1 MFSKRE
7 GTTMRLLNNWK
18 KDLVG
23 TRLWRDP
30 ARTPYKYM
38 ERYLGQKRVLV
49 PLFVGLV
56 VFLFFFSNYL
66 VSLPTI
72 LTEVFSNGL
81 FGECDWSRAFQ
92 WKFFFQLPTT
102 RTGWIYFF
110 LLFFFCTFLFGLKL
124 YRIRK
129 SFMPLEDVMTAA
141 TSRWA
146 DGKSELD
153 YQYPVMPTDDME
165 AYDGP
170 SGMVVGTSPRTNE
183 DRECHRVREYISS
196 EPTNVAIV
204 GETRVGKGVFGV
216 EKAIDGYSR
225 TTNMKEKRSMNIHD
239 PSGELYLK
247 WKKLLEK
254 RKYKV
259 KLLNLNDT
267 AVSDTT
273 NPLSLVVHYY
283 KQYLFGKTT
292 IERDRGLDQAQSEL
306 ATLCYTYFHDPHA
319 KEPFWQN
326 AATALFT
333 AGSLALIEESLLIQ
347 REELSNMY
355 TIVNMIAEM
364 NSDQITTESH
374 SVIQNYTDDSR
385 KRKQLF
391 SKYKGKSVL
400 DFYFQELPL
409 DHPAHLAYLDILA
422 SAPAK
427 STIGNVVTHM
437 LTNLKAFRRTGN
449 AKLMAQNSINYMDL
463 GFGEQ
468 PMAVFVVVSDQDKS
482 NHEIAAN
489 YFDQSFKELTKA
501 GLKQPNRKLPRQ
513 VVFLYEE
520 AGNMVKIP
528 ELATKMTDGLKVG
541 LSHVIVLQNYEQLDK
556 YGDDANTI
564 IANCGNTIVVK
575 TKSKKTRE
583 MIVEDLGNRAN
594 LSLSRQGKVA
604 DSEKTLTDSM
614 ERIPML
620 TKDELSRLP
629 FGQTVVIRSMKT
641 HDLKGN
647 VIENMYPIYNRGE
660 TKMLESWKYLPYE
673 ESTWEEIEEEYRHAP
688 HTQINLSHLLY
699 MVDPFMIEEKEER
712 RQAILEG
719 RDFEAEKASKNE
731 GGNQSEKEDSVR
743 VPQENH
749 VEPQVENL
757 RLKELDTIFDD
768 YFTEDVQQ
776 QRIQELDSASPLS
789 YFFKQKLKKD
799 VRIFCE
805 SQENPQRIEEEYEQ
819 LLQSG
824 TIKDI
829 KKWLAN
835 VGREPL
841 YERMIQSV
849 EKNGFTQIGGEE
861 K

>member
-1 MFSKRE
+1 MKHSKFWR
-7 GTTMRLLNNWK
+7 R
-18 KDLVG
+18 DLVG
-23 TRLWRDP
+23 TRFWRDP
-30 ARTPYKYM
+30 TRTPYKHI
-38 ERYLGQKRVLV
+38 ERYLGQKRVLY
-49 PLFVGLV
+49 PLFVSLFI
-56 VFLFFFSNYL
+56 FLFLFSNYI
-66 VSLPTI
+66 VSLPSI
-72 LTEVFSNGL
+72 LTEVFPNGL
-81 FGECDWSRAFQ
+81 FGECDWKNAFQ
-92 WKFFFQLPTT
+92 LKFFFQLPKTS
-102 RTGWIYFF
+102 TGWLFFF
-110 LLFFFCTFLFGLKL
+110 LISSFCTFLFGYKL
-124 YRIRK
+124 YRVRK

-153 YQYPVMPTDDME
+153 YQYPVMPTDDMD

-170 SGMVVGTSPRTNE
+170 SGMVVGTSPRTSE
-183 DRECHRVREYISS
+183 DQELNRVREYISS

-216 EKAIDGYSR
+216 EKAIDGFSR

-254 RKYKV
+254 RNYKV
-259 KLLNLNDT
+259 RLLNLNDT

-273 NPLSLVVHYY
+273 NPLALVVHYY
-283 KQYLFGKTT
+283 KQYLFGDTT
-292 IERDRGLDQAQSEL
+292 IARDRGLDQAQAEL
-306 ATLCYTYFHDPHA
+306 ATLCYTYFHDPNA

-374 SVIQNYTDDSR
+374 PMIQEHTDDLR

-594 LSLSRQGKVA
+594 LSLSRQGKIA

-641 HDLKGN
+641 HDLAGN

-660 TKMLESWKYLPYE
+660 TKMLEAWKYLPYE
-673 ESTWEEIEEEYRHAP
+673 ESTWDEIEEEYRNAP
-688 HTQINLSHLLY
+688 HTQIQLSSLLY
-699 MVDPFMIEEKEER
+699 LVDPLMIQEKEER
-712 RQAILEG
+712 RQAIIEG
-719 RDFEAEKASKNE
+719 RDFEAEKASAIE
-731 GGNQSEKEDSVR
+731 AENQSVEEGSVR
-743 VPQENH
+743 VSQGKH
-749 VEPQVENL
+749 VEPKVENS
-757 RLKELDTIFDD
+757 RLKELDTIFDV

-776 QRIQELDSASPLS
+776 QRIQELDLASPLS

-799 VRIFCE
+799 VRVFCE
-805 SQENPQRIEEEYEQ
+805 SQENPQRMEEEYEQ
-819 LLQSG
+819 MLQEG

-849 EKNGFTQIGGEE
+849 ENNGFTQIGGEE

>member
-1 MFSKRE
+1 MKHSKFWR
-7 GTTMRLLNNWK
+7 R
-18 KDLVG
+18 DLVG
-23 TRLWRDP
+23 TRFWRDP
-30 ARTPYKYM
+30 TRTPYKHI
-38 ERYLGQKRVLV
+38 ERYLGQKRVLY
-49 PLFVGLV
+49 PLFVSLFI
-56 VFLFFFSNYL
+56 FLFLFSNYI
-66 VSLPTI
+66 VSLPSI
-72 LTEVFSNGL
+72 LTEVFPNGL
-81 FGECDWSRAFQ
+81 FGECDWKNAFQ
-92 WKFFFQLPTT
+92 LKFFFQLPKTS
-102 RTGWIYFF
+102 TGWLFFF
-110 LLFFFCTFLFGLKL
+110 LISSFCTFLFGYKL
-124 YRIRK
+124 YRVRK

-153 YQYPVMPTDDME
+153 YQYPVMPTDDMD

-170 SGMVVGTSPRTNE
+170 SGMVVGTSPRTSE
-183 DRECHRVREYISS
+183 DQELNRVREYISS

-216 EKAIDGYSR
+216 EKAIDGFSR

-254 RKYKV
+254 RNYKV
-259 KLLNLNDT
+259 RLLNLNDT

-273 NPLSLVVHYY
+273 NPLALVVHYY
-283 KQYLFGKTT
+283 KQYLFGNTT
-292 IERDRGLDQAQSEL
+292 IARDRGLDQAQAEL
-306 ATLCYTYFHDPHA
+306 ATLCYTYFHDPNA

-374 SVIQNYTDDSR
+374 PMIQKHTDDLR

-594 LSLSRQGKVA
+594 LSLSRQGKIA

-641 HDLKGN
+641 HDLAGN

-660 TKMLESWKYLPYE
+660 TKMLEAWKYLPYE
-673 ESTWEEIEEEYRHAP
+673 ESTWDEIEEEYRNAP
-688 HTQINLSHLLY
+688 HTQIQLSSLLY
-699 MVDPFMIEEKEER
+699 LVDPLMIQEKEER
-712 RQAILEG
+712 RQAIIEG
-719 RDFEAEKASKNE
+719 RDFEAEKASVIE
-731 GGNQSEKEDSVR
+731 AENQSVEEGSVR
-743 VPQENH
+743 VSQGKH
-749 VEPQVENL
+749 VEPKVENS
-757 RLKELDTIFDD
+757 RLKELDTIFDV

-776 QRIQELDSASPLS
+776 QRIKELDLASPLS

-799 VRIFCE
+799 VRVFCE
-805 SQENPQRIEEEYEQ
+805 SQENLQRVKEEYEQ
-819 LLQSG
+819 LLQEG

-849 EKNGFTQIGGEE
+849 ENNGFTQLGGEE

>member
-1 MFSKRE
+1 
-7 GTTMRLLNNWK
+7 MRVINHWK

-30 ARTPYKYM
+30 TRTPYKYL
-38 ERYLGQKRVLV
+38 ERYLGQKRVLM

-56 VFLFFFSNYL
+56 VLFFFFSNYL
-66 VSLPTI
+66 VSLPMI
-72 LTEVFSNGL
+72 LLDVFPEGL
-81 FGECDWSRAFQ
+81 FGECDWYKAFQ
-92 WKFFFQLPTT
+92 WRFFFHLPQTS
-102 RTGWIYFF
+102 TGWCCFCI
-110 LLFFFCTFLFGLKL
+110 LFFFCTCLFGLKL
-124 YRIRK
+124 YRIQK

-153 YQYPVMPTDDME
+153 HQYPVMPTDDME
-165 AYDGP
+165 AYNGP
-170 SGMVVGTSPRTNE
+170 SGMVIGTSPRTSDDKELN
-183 DRECHRVREYISS
+183 RVREYVSS
-196 EPTNVAIV
+196 EPANVAIV

-259 KLLNLNDT
+259 KLLNLNEP
-267 AVSDTT
+267 AISDTV
-273 NPLSLVVHYY
+273 NPLALVVHYY
-283 KQYLFGKTT
+283 KQYLFGETT
-292 IERDRGLDQAQSEL
+292 IKRDRGLDQAQAEL
-306 ATLCYTYFHDPHA
+306 ATLCYTYFHDPNA

-347 REELSNMY
+347 REDLSNMY

-374 SVIQNYTDDSR
+374 PIIKNYTDDLR

-400 DFYFQELPL
+400 DFYFQELPF

-541 LSHVIVLQNYEQLDK
+541 LSHVIVVQNYEQLDK
-556 YGDDANTI
+556 YGDDADTI
-564 IANCGNTIVVK
+564 IANCGNTIVGK

-583 MIVEDLGNRAN
+583 MIVEDLGNRSN

-647 VIENMYPIYNRGE
+647 VIENLYPIYNRGK

-673 ESTWEEIEEEYRHAP
+673 ESTWDEIEKEYQDAP
-688 HTQINLSHLLY
+688 HTKINLSDLLY
-699 MVDPFMIEEKEER
+699 LVDPFMIEEKEKR

-719 RDFEAEKASKNE
+719 RVFEVEKTSEKKEESQPTEKAS
-731 GGNQSEKEDSVR
+731 VR
-743 VPQENH
+743 VSKEKH
-749 VEPQVENL
+749 VEPQVENP
-757 RLKELDTIFDD
+757 RLKELDTIFDA
-768 YFTEDVQQ
+768 YFTENVQQ
-776 QRIQELDSASPLS
+776 QRIQELDLASPLS

-799 VRIFCE
+799 IQVFCQ
-805 SQENPQRIEEEYEQ
+805 SQENPQRIKEEFEQ
-819 LLQSG
+819 LLQGG

-841 YERMIQSV
+841 YERMIQSI
-849 EKNGFTQIGGEE
+849 EKNGFISSGEE
-861 K
+861 EN

>member
-1 MFSKRE
+1 MKHSKFWR
-7 GTTMRLLNNWK
+7 R
-18 KDLVG
+18 DLVG
-23 TRLWRDP
+23 TRFWRDP
-30 ARTPYKYM
+30 TRTPYKHI
-38 ERYLGQKRVLV
+38 ERYLGQKRVLY
-49 PLFVGLV
+49 PLFVSLFI
-56 VFLFFFSNYL
+56 FLFLFSNYI
-66 VSLPTI
+66 VSLPSI
-72 LTEVFSNGL
+72 LTEVFPNGL
-81 FGECDWSRAFQ
+81 FGECDWKNAFQ
-92 WKFFFQLPTT
+92 LKFFFQLPKTS
-102 RTGWIYFF
+102 TGWLFFF
-110 LLFFFCTFLFGLKL
+110 LISSFCTFLFGYKL
-124 YRIRK
+124 YRVRK

-153 YQYPVMPTDDME
+153 YQYPVMPTDDMD

-183 DRECHRVREYISS
+183 DQELNRVREYISS

-216 EKAIDGYSR
+216 EKAIDGFSR

-247 WKKLLEK
+247 WKKTLEK

-259 KLLNLNDT
+259 LLLNLNDT

-273 NPLSLVVHYY
+273 NPLALVVHYY
-283 KQYLFGKTT
+283 KQYLFGETT
-292 IERDRGLDQAQSEL
+292 VARDRGLDQAQAEL
-306 ATLCYTYFHDPHA
+306 ATLCYTYFHDPNA
-319 KEPFWQN
+319 KEPIWQN

-364 NSDQITTESH
+364 NNDQITTESH
-374 SVIQNYTDDSR
+374 PMIQKHTDDLR

-422 SAPAK
+422 SSPAK
-427 STIGNVVTHM
+427 ATIGNVVTHM
-437 LTNLKAFRRTGN
+437 LTNLKAFRRPGN

-468 PMAVFVVVSDQDKS
+468 PVAVFVVVSDQDKS

-594 LSLSRQGKVA
+594 LSLSRQGKIA

-757 RLKELDTIFDD
+757 RLKELDTIFDV

-776 QRIQELDSASPLS
+776 QHIQELDSASSLS

-841 YERMIQSV
+841 YERVIQSV

>member
-1 MFSKRE
+1 MKHSKFWR
-7 GTTMRLLNNWK
+7 R
-18 KDLVG
+18 DLVG
-23 TRLWRDP
+23 TRFWRDP
-30 ARTPYKYM
+30 TRTPYKHI
-38 ERYLGQKRVLV
+38 ERYLGQKRVLY
-49 PLFVGLV
+49 PLFVSLFI
-56 VFLFFFSNYL
+56 FLFLFSNYI
-66 VSLPTI
+66 VSLPSI
-72 LTEVFSNGL
+72 LTEVFPNGL
-81 FGECDWSRAFQ
+81 FGECDWKNAFQ
-92 WKFFFQLPTT
+92 LKFFFQLPKTS
-102 RTGWIYFF
+102 TGWLFFF
-110 LLFFFCTFLFGLKL
+110 LISSFCTFLFGYKL
-124 YRIRK
+124 YRVRK

-153 YQYPVMPTDDME
+153 YQYPVMPTDDMD

-170 SGMVVGTSPRTNE
+170 SGMVVGTSPRTSE
-183 DRECHRVREYISS
+183 DQELNRVREYISS

-216 EKAIDGYSR
+216 EKAIDGFSR
-225 TTNMKEKRSMNIHD
+225 TKNMKEKRSMNIHD

-247 WKKLLEK
+247 WKKTLEK

-259 KLLNLNDT
+259 LLLNLNDT

-273 NPLSLVVHYY
+273 NPLALVVHYY
-283 KQYLFGKTT
+283 KQYLFGETT
-292 IERDRGLDQAQSEL
+292 VARDRGLDQAQAEL
-306 ATLCYTYFHDPHA
+306 ATLCYTYFHDPNA
-319 KEPFWQN
+319 KEPIWQN

-364 NSDQITTESH
+364 NNDQITTESH
-374 SVIQNYTDDSR
+374 PMIQKHTDDLR

-422 SAPAK
+422 SSPAK
-427 STIGNVVTHM
+427 ATIGNVVTHM
-437 LTNLKAFRRTGN
+437 LTNLKAFRRPGN

-468 PMAVFVVVSDQDKS
+468 PVAVFVVVSDQDKS

-594 LSLSRQGKVA
+594 LSLSRQGKIA

-757 RLKELDTIFDD
+757 RLKELDTIFDV

-776 QRIQELDSASPLS
+776 QHIQELDSASSLS

-841 YERMIQSV
+841 YERVIQSV

>member
-1 MFSKRE
+1 MKHSKFWR
-7 GTTMRLLNNWK
+7 R
-18 KDLVG
+18 DLVG
-23 TRLWRDP
+23 TRFWRDP
-30 ARTPYKYM
+30 TRTPYKHI
-38 ERYLGQKRVLV
+38 ERYLGQKRVLY
-49 PLFVGLV
+49 PLFVSLFI
-56 VFLFFFSNYL
+56 FLFLFSNYI
-66 VSLPTI
+66 VSLPSI
-72 LTEVFSNGL
+72 LTEVFPNGL
-81 FGECDWSRAFQ
+81 FGECDWKNAFQ
-92 WKFFFQLPTT
+92 LKFFFQLPKTS
-102 RTGWIYFF
+102 TGWLFFF
-110 LLFFFCTFLFGLKL
+110 LISSFCTFLFGYKL
-124 YRIRK
+124 YRVRK

-153 YQYPVMPTDDME
+153 YQYPVMPTDDMD

-170 SGMVVGTSPRTNE
+170 SGMVVGTSPRTSE
-183 DRECHRVREYISS
+183 DQELNRVREYISS

-216 EKAIDGYSR
+216 EKAIDGFSR

-247 WKKLLEK
+247 WKKTLEK

-259 KLLNLNDT
+259 LLLNLNDT

-273 NPLSLVVHYY
+273 NPLALVVHYY
-283 KQYLFGKTT
+283 KQYLFGETT
-292 IERDRGLDQAQSEL
+292 VARDRGLDQAQAEL
-306 ATLCYTYFHDPHA
+306 ATLCYTYFHDPNA
-319 KEPFWQN
+319 KEPIWQN

-364 NSDQITTESH
+364 NNDQITTESH
-374 SVIQNYTDDSR
+374 PMIQKHTDDLR

-422 SAPAK
+422 SSPAK
-427 STIGNVVTHM
+427 ATIGNVVTHM
-437 LTNLKAFRRTGN
+437 LTNLKAFRRPGN

-468 PMAVFVVVSDQDKS
+468 PVAVFVVVSDQDKS

-594 LSLSRQGKVA
+594 LSLSRQGKIA

-731 GGNQSEKEDSVR
+731 GGNQLEKEDSVR

-757 RLKELDTIFDD
+757 RLKELDTIFDV

-776 QRIQELDSASPLS
+776 QHIQELDSASSLS

-841 YERMIQSV
+841 YERVIQSV

>member
-1 MFSKRE
+1 MKHSKFWR
-7 GTTMRLLNNWK
+7 R
-18 KDLVG
+18 DLVG
-23 TRLWRDP
+23 TRFWRDP
-30 ARTPYKYM
+30 TRTPYKHI
-38 ERYLGQKRVLV
+38 ERYLGQKRVLY
-49 PLFVGLV
+49 PLFVSLFI
-56 VFLFFFSNYL
+56 FLFLFSNYI
-66 VSLPTI
+66 VSLPSI
-72 LTEVFSNGL
+72 LTEVFPNGL
-81 FGECDWSRAFQ
+81 FGECDWKNAFQ
-92 WKFFFQLPTT
+92 LKFFFQLPKTS
-102 RTGWIYFF
+102 TGWLFFF
-110 LLFFFCTFLFGLKL
+110 LISSFCTFLFGYKL
-124 YRIRK
+124 YRVRK

-153 YQYPVMPTDDME
+153 YQYPVMPTDDMD

-170 SGMVVGTSPRTNE
+170 SGMVVGTSPRTSE
-183 DRECHRVREYISS
+183 DQELNRVREYISS

-216 EKAIDGYSR
+216 EKAIDGFSR

-254 RKYKV
+254 RNYKV
-259 KLLNLNDT
+259 RLLNLNDT

-273 NPLSLVVHYY
+273 NPLALVVHYY
-283 KQYLFGKTT
+283 KQYLFGDTT
-292 IERDRGLDQAQSEL
+292 IARDRGLDQAQAEL
-306 ATLCYTYFHDPHA
+306 ATLCYTYFHDPNA

-374 SVIQNYTDDSR
+374 PMIQKHTDDLR

-501 GLKQPNRKLPRQ
+501 GLKQPSRKLPRQ

-660 TKMLESWKYLPYE
+660 TKMLEAWKYLPYE
-673 ESTWEEIEEEYRHAP
+673 ESTWDEIEEEYRNAP
-688 HTQINLSHLLY
+688 HTQIQLSNLLY
-699 MVDPFMIEEKEER
+699 LVDPLMIQEKEER
-712 RQAILEG
+712 RQAIIEG
-719 RDFEAEKASKNE
+719 RDFEAEKASAIE
-731 GGNQSEKEDSVR
+731 AENQSIEEVSVR
-743 VPQENH
+743 VSQGKH
-749 VEPQVENL
+749 VEPKVENS
-757 RLKELDTIFDD
+757 RLKELDTIFDV

-776 QRIQELDSASPLS
+776 QRIQELDLASPLR

-799 VRIFCE
+799 VRVFCE
-805 SQENPQRIEEEYEQ
+805 SQENPQRMEEEYEQ
-819 LLQSG
+819 LLQEG

-849 EKNGFTQIGGEE
+849 ENNGFTQIGGEE

>member
-1 MFSKRE
+1 MKHSKFWR
-7 GTTMRLLNNWK
+7 R
-18 KDLVG
+18 DLVG
-23 TRLWRDP
+23 TRFWRDP
-30 ARTPYKYM
+30 TRTPYKHI
-38 ERYLGQKRVLV
+38 ERYLGQKRVLY
-49 PLFVGLV
+49 PLFVSLFI
-56 VFLFFFSNYL
+56 FLFLFSNYI
-66 VSLPTI
+66 VSLPSI
-72 LTEVFSNGL
+72 LTEVFPNGL
-81 FGECDWSRAFQ
+81 FGRCDWKNAFQ
-92 WKFFFQLPTT
+92 LKFFFQLPKTS
-102 RTGWIYFF
+102 TGWLFFF
-110 LLFFFCTFLFGLKL
+110 LISSFCTFLFGYKL
-124 YRIRK
+124 YRVRK

-153 YQYPVMPTDDME
+153 YQYPVMPTDDMD

-170 SGMVVGTSPRTNE
+170 SGMVVGTSPRTSE
-183 DRECHRVREYISS
+183 DQELNRVREYISS

-216 EKAIDGYSR
+216 EKAIDGFSR

-254 RKYKV
+254 RNYKV
-259 KLLNLNDT
+259 RLLNLNDT

-273 NPLSLVVHYY
+273 NPLALVVHYY
-283 KQYLFGKTT
+283 KQYLFGNTT
-292 IERDRGLDQAQSEL
+292 IARDRGLDQAQAEL
-306 ATLCYTYFHDPHA
+306 ATLCYTYFHDPNA

-374 SVIQNYTDDSR
+374 PMIQKHTDDLR

-594 LSLSRQGKVA
+594 LSLSRQGKIA

-641 HDLKGN
+641 HDLAGN

-660 TKMLESWKYLPYE
+660 TKMLEAWKYLPYE
-673 ESTWEEIEEEYRHAP
+673 ESTWDEIEEEYRNAP
-688 HTQINLSHLLY
+688 HTQIQLSSLLY
-699 MVDPFMIEEKEER
+699 LVDPLMIQEKEER
-712 RQAILEG
+712 RQAIIEG
-719 RDFEAEKASKNE
+719 RDFEAEKASVIE
-731 GGNQSEKEDSVR
+731 AENQSVDEGSVR
-743 VPQENH
+743 VSQGKH
-749 VEPQVENL
+749 VEPKVENS
-757 RLKELDTIFDD
+757 RLKELDTIFDV

-776 QRIQELDSASPLS
+776 QRIKELDLASPLS

-799 VRIFCE
+799 VRVFCE
-805 SQENPQRIEEEYEQ
+805 SQENLQRVKEEYEQ
-819 LLQSG
+819 LLQEG

-849 EKNGFTQIGGEE
+849 ENNGFTQLGGEE

>member
-1 MFSKRE
+1 MKHSKFWR
-7 GTTMRLLNNWK
+7 R
-18 KDLVG
+18 DLVG
-23 TRLWRDP
+23 TRFWRDP
-30 ARTPYKYM
+30 TRTPYKHI
-38 ERYLGQKRVLV
+38 ERYLGQKRVLY
-49 PLFVGLV
+49 PLFVSLFI
-56 VFLFFFSNYL
+56 FLFLFSNYI
-66 VSLPTI
+66 VSLPSI
-72 LTEVFSNGL
+72 LTEVFPNGL
-81 FGECDWSRAFQ
+81 FGECDWKNAFQ
-92 WKFFFQLPTT
+92 LKFFFQLPKTS
-102 RTGWIYFF
+102 TGWLFFF
-110 LLFFFCTFLFGLKL
+110 LISSFCTFLFGYKL
-124 YRIRK
+124 YRVRK

-153 YQYPVMPTDDME
+153 YQYPVMPTDDMD

-170 SGMVVGTSPRTNE
+170 SGMVVGTSPRTSE
-183 DRECHRVREYISS
+183 DQELNRVREYISS

-216 EKAIDGYSR
+216 EKAIDGFSR

-247 WKKLLEK
+247 WKKTLEK

-259 KLLNLNDT
+259 LLLNLNDT

-273 NPLSLVVHYY
+273 NPLALVVHYY
-283 KQYLFGKTT
+283 KQYLFGETT
-292 IERDRGLDQAQSEL
+292 VARDRGLDQAQAEL
-306 ATLCYTYFHDPHA
+306 ATLCYTYFHDPNA
-319 KEPFWQN
+319 KEPIWQN

-364 NSDQITTESH
+364 NNDQITTESH
-374 SVIQNYTDDSR
+374 PMIQKHTDDLR

-422 SAPAK
+422 SSPAK
-427 STIGNVVTHM
+427 ATIGNVVTHM
-437 LTNLKAFRRTGN
+437 LTNLKAFRRPGN

-468 PMAVFVVVSDQDKS
+468 PVAVFVVVSDQDKS

-594 LSLSRQGKVA
+594 LSLSRQGKIA

-757 RLKELDTIFDD
+757 RLKELDTIFDV

-776 QRIQELDSASPLS
+776 QHIQELDSASSLS

-841 YERMIQSV
+841 YERVIQSV

>member
-1 MFSKRE
+1 MKHSKFWR
-7 GTTMRLLNNWK
+7 R
-18 KDLVG
+18 DLVG
-23 TRLWRDP
+23 TRFWRDP
-30 ARTPYKYM
+30 TRTPYKHI
-38 ERYLGQKRVLV
+38 ERYLGQKRVLY
-49 PLFVGLV
+49 PLFFSLFI
-56 VFLFFFSNYL
+56 FLFLFSNYI
-66 VSLPTI
+66 VSLPSI
-72 LTEVFSNGL
+72 LTEVFPNGL
-81 FGECDWSRAFQ
+81 FGECDWKNAFQ
-92 WKFFFQLPTT
+92 LKFFFQLPKTS
-102 RTGWIYFF
+102 TGWLFFF
-110 LLFFFCTFLFGLKL
+110 LISSFCTFLFGYKL
-124 YRIRK
+124 YRVRK

-153 YQYPVMPTDDME
+153 YQYPVMPTDDMD

-170 SGMVVGTSPRTNE
+170 SGMVVGTSPRTSE
-183 DRECHRVREYISS
+183 DQELNRVREYISS

-216 EKAIDGYSR
+216 EKAIDGFSR

-247 WKKLLEK
+247 WKKTLEK

-259 KLLNLNDT
+259 LLLNLNDT

-273 NPLSLVVHYY
+273 NPLALVVHYY
-283 KQYLFGKTT
+283 KQYLFGETT
-292 IERDRGLDQAQSEL
+292 VARDRGLDQAQAEL
-306 ATLCYTYFHDPHA
+306 ATLCYTYFHDPNA
-319 KEPFWQN
+319 KEPIWQN

-374 SVIQNYTDDSR
+374 PMIQKHTDDLR

-422 SAPAK
+422 SSPAK
-427 STIGNVVTHM
+427 ATIGNVVTHM
-437 LTNLKAFRRTGN
+437 LTNLKAFRRPGN

-468 PMAVFVVVSDQDKS
+468 PVAVFVVVSDQDKS

-564 IANCGNTIVVK
+564 IANCGNTIVIK

-594 LSLSRQGKVA
+594 LSLSRQGKIA

-641 HDLKGN
+641 HDLAGN

-660 TKMLESWKYLPYE
+660 TKMLEAWKYIPYE
-673 ESTWEEIEEEYRHAP
+673 ESTWDEIEEEYRNAT
-688 HTQINLSHLLY
+688 HTQIQLSSLLY
-699 MVDPFMIEEKEER
+699 LVDPLMIQEKEER
-712 RQAILEG
+712 RQAIIEG
-719 RDFEAEKASKNE
+719 RDFEAEKASTIE
-731 GGNQSEKEDSVR
+731 AENQSIEEGSVR
-743 VPQENH
+743 VSQGKH
-749 VEPQVENL
+749 VEPKVENS
-757 RLKELDTIFDD
+757 RLKELDTIFDV

-776 QRIQELDSASPLS
+776 QRIQELDLASPLS

-799 VRIFCE
+799 VRVFCE
-805 SQENPQRIEEEYEQ
+805 SQENPQRMEEEYEQ
-819 LLQSG
+819 LLQEG

-849 EKNGFTQIGGEE
+849 ENNGFTQIGGEE

>member
-1 MFSKRE
+1 
-7 GTTMRLLNNWK
+7 
-18 KDLVG
+18 
-23 TRLWRDP
+23 
-30 ARTPYKYM
+30 
-38 ERYLGQKRVLV
+38 
-49 PLFVGLV
+49 
-56 VFLFFFSNYL
+56 
-66 VSLPTI
+66 
-72 LTEVFSNGL
+72 
-81 FGECDWSRAFQ
+81 
-92 WKFFFQLPTT
+92 
-102 RTGWIYFF
+102 
-110 LLFFFCTFLFGLKL
+110 
-124 YRIRK
+124 RI
-129 SFMPLEDVMTAA
+129 
-141 TSRWA
+141 TSITHSA
-146 DGKSELD
+146 
-153 YQYPVMPTDDME
+153 
-165 AYDGP
+165 
-170 SGMVVGTSPRTNE
+170 
-183 DRECHRVREYISS
+183 
-196 EPTNVAIV
+196 
-204 GETRVGKGVFGV
+204 
-216 EKAIDGYSR
+216 
-225 TTNMKEKRSMNIHD
+225 
-239 PSGELYLK
+239 
-247 WKKLLEK
+247 LEK
-254 RKYKV
+254 
-259 KLLNLNDT
+259 
-267 AVSDTT
+267 
-273 NPLSLVVHYY
+273 
-283 KQYLFGKTT
+283 
-292 IERDRGLDQAQSEL
+292 
-306 ATLCYTYFHDPHA
+306 
-319 KEPFWQN
+319 
-326 AATALFT
+326 
-333 AGSLALIEESLLIQ
+333 
-347 REELSNMY
+347 
-355 TIVNMIAEM
+355 
-364 NSDQITTESH
+364 
-374 SVIQNYTDDSR
+374 YTDDLSTR
-385 KRKQLF
+385 KKF
-391 SKYKGKSVL
+391 FAKYKDKTVL
-400 DFYFQELPL
+400 DFYFQELPY
-409 DHPAHLAYLDILA
+409 DHPAHIAYLDILA
-422 SAPAK
+422 SSPAK

-437 LTNLKAFRRTGN
+437 LTNMKSFRRTGN

-463 GFGEQ
+463 GFGEK

-556 YGDDANTI
+556 YGDEADTI
-564 IANCGNTIVVK
+564 ISNCGNTIVVK

-673 ESTWEEIEEEYRHAP
+673 ESTWEEIEEEYRNAP
-688 HTQINLSHLLY
+688 HTKINLSDLLY
-699 MVDPFMIEEKEER
+699 LVDPFMIEEKEER

-719 RDFEAEKASKNE
+719 RDFEAASKNE

-743 VPQENH
+743 VPQEKH

-776 QRIQELDSASPLS
+776 QRIKELDLASPLS

-799 VRIFCE
+799 VRVFCE
-805 SQENPQRIEEEYEQ
+805 SQENSQRVKEEYEQ
-819 LLQSG
+819 LLQEG

-849 EKNGFTQIGGEE
+849 ENNGFTQSGGEE

>member
-1 MFSKRE
+1 
-7 GTTMRLLNNWK
+7 MRVINHWK

-30 ARTPYKYM
+30 TRTPYKYL
-38 ERYLGQKRVLV
+38 ERYLGQKRVLM

-56 VFLFFFSNYL
+56 VLFFFFSNYL
-66 VSLPTI
+66 VSLPMI
-72 LTEVFSNGL
+72 LSDVFPEGL
-81 FGECDWSRAFQ
+81 FGECDWYKAFQ
-92 WKFFFQLPTT
+92 WRFFFHLPQTS
-102 RTGWIYFF
+102 TGWCCFCI
-110 LLFFFCTFLFGLKL
+110 LFFFCTCLFGLKL
-124 YRIRK
+124 YRIQK

-153 YQYPVMPTDDME
+153 HQYPVMPTDDME
-165 AYDGP
+165 AYNGP
-170 SGMVVGTSPRTNE
+170 SGMVIGTSPRTSDDKELN
-183 DRECHRVREYISS
+183 RVREYVSS
-196 EPTNVAIV
+196 EPANVAIV

-225 TTNMKEKRSMNIHD
+225 TTNMQEKRSMNIHD

-267 AVSDTT
+267 SVSDTT

-347 REELSNMY
+347 REDLSNMY

-374 SVIQNYTDDSR
+374 PIIKKYTDDLR

-400 DFYFQELPL
+400 DFYFQELPF

-541 LSHVIVLQNYEQLDK
+541 LSHVIVVQNYEQLDK
-556 YGDDANTI
+556 YGDDADTI

-583 MIVEDLGNRAN
+583 MIVEDLGNRSN

-647 VIENMYPIYNRGE
+647 VIENLYPIYNRGE
-660 TKMLESWKYLPYE
+660 TKMLEAWKYLPYE
-673 ESTWEEIEEEYRHAP
+673 ESTWDEIEKEYHDAP
-688 HTQINLSHLLY
+688 HTKINLSDLLY
-699 MVDPFMIEEKEER
+699 LVDPFMIEEKEKR

-719 RDFEAEKASKNE
+719 RVFEVEKTSEKKEESQPTEKASIRVAK
-731 GGNQSEKEDSVR
+731 EK
-743 VPQENH
+743 H
-749 VEPQVENL
+749 VEPQVENP
-757 RLKELDTIFDD
+757 RLKELDTIFDA
-768 YFTEDVQQ
+768 YFTENVQQ
-776 QRIQELDSASPLS
+776 QRIQELDLASPLS
-789 YFFKQKLKKD
+789 YFFKQKMKKD
-799 VRIFCE
+799 IQVFCQ
-805 SQENPQRIEEEYEQ
+805 SQENPQRIKEEFEQ
-819 LLQSG
+819 LLQGG

-841 YERMIQSV
+841 YERMIQSI
-849 EKNGFTQIGGEE
+849 EKNGFISSGEE
-861 K
+861 EN

>member
-1 MFSKRE
+1 
-7 GTTMRLLNNWK
+7 
-18 KDLVG
+18 
-23 TRLWRDP
+23 
-30 ARTPYKYM
+30 
-38 ERYLGQKRVLV
+38 
-49 PLFVGLV
+49 
-56 VFLFFFSNYL
+56 
-66 VSLPTI
+66 
-72 LTEVFSNGL
+72 
-81 FGECDWSRAFQ
+81 
-92 WKFFFQLPTT
+92 
-102 RTGWIYFF
+102 
-110 LLFFFCTFLFGLKL
+110 
-124 YRIRK
+124 
-129 SFMPLEDVMTAA
+129 
-141 TSRWA
+141 
-146 DGKSELD
+146 
-153 YQYPVMPTDDME
+153 
-165 AYDGP
+165 
-170 SGMVVGTSPRTNE
+170 
-183 DRECHRVREYISS
+183 
-196 EPTNVAIV
+196 
-204 GETRVGKGVFGV
+204 
-216 EKAIDGYSR
+216 
-225 TTNMKEKRSMNIHD
+225 
-239 PSGELYLK
+239 
-247 WKKLLEK
+247 
-254 RKYKV
+254 
-259 KLLNLNDT
+259 
-267 AVSDTT
+267 
-273 NPLSLVVHYY
+273 
-283 KQYLFGKTT
+283 
-292 IERDRGLDQAQSEL
+292 
-306 ATLCYTYFHDPHA
+306 
-319 KEPFWQN
+319 
-326 AATALFT
+326 
-333 AGSLALIEESLLIQ
+333 
-347 REELSNMY
+347 
-355 TIVNMIAEM
+355 
-364 NSDQITTESH
+364 
-374 SVIQNYTDDSR
+374 
-385 KRKQLF
+385 
-391 SKYKGKSVL
+391 
-400 DFYFQELPL
+400 
-409 DHPAHLAYLDILA
+409 
-422 SAPAK
+422 
-427 STIGNVVTHM
+427 
-437 LTNLKAFRRTGN
+437 
-449 AKLMAQNSINYMDL
+449 
-463 GFGEQ
+463 
-468 PMAVFVVVSDQDKS
+468 
-482 NHEIAAN
+482 
-489 YFDQSFKELTKA
+489 
-501 GLKQPNRKLPRQ
+501 
-513 VVFLYEE
+513 
-520 AGNMVKIP
+520 
-528 ELATKMTDGLKVG
+528 MTDGLKVG

-660 TKMLESWKYLPYE
+660 TKMLEAWKYLPYE

-688 HTQINLSHLLY
+688 HTQINLSDLLY
-699 MVDPFMIEEKEER
+699 LVDPFMIEEKEER

>member
-1 MFSKRE
+1 MKHSKFWR
-7 GTTMRLLNNWK
+7 R
-18 KDLVG
+18 DLVG
-23 TRLWRDP
+23 TRFWRDP
-30 ARTPYKYM
+30 TRTPYKHI
-38 ERYLGQKRVLV
+38 ERYLGQKRVLY
-49 PLFVGLV
+49 PLFVSLFI
-56 VFLFFFSNYL
+56 FLFLFSNYI
-66 VSLPTI
+66 VSLPSI
-72 LTEVFSNGL
+72 LTEVFPNGL
-81 FGECDWSRAFQ
+81 FGECDWKNAFQ
-92 WKFFFQLPTT
+92 LKFFFQLPKTS
-102 RTGWIYFF
+102 TGWLFFF
-110 LLFFFCTFLFGLKL
+110 LISSFCTFLFGYKL
-124 YRIRK
+124 YRVRK

-153 YQYPVMPTDDME
+153 YQYPVMPTDDMD

-170 SGMVVGTSPRTNE
+170 SGMVVGTSPRTSE
-183 DRECHRVREYISS
+183 DQELNRVREYISS

-216 EKAIDGYSR
+216 EKAIDGFSR

-254 RKYKV
+254 RNYKV
-259 KLLNLNDT
+259 RLLNLNDT

-273 NPLSLVVHYY
+273 NPLALVVHYY
-283 KQYLFGKTT
+283 KQYLFGDTT
-292 IERDRGLDQAQSEL
+292 IARDRGLDQAQAEL
-306 ATLCYTYFHDPHA
+306 ATLCYTYFHDPNA

-374 SVIQNYTDDSR
+374 PMIQKHTDDLR

-513 VVFLYEE
+513 VVFLYKE

-594 LSLSRQGKVA
+594 LSLSRQGKIA

-641 HDLKGN
+641 HDLAGN

-660 TKMLESWKYLPYE
+660 TKMLEAWKYLPYE
-673 ESTWEEIEEEYRHAP
+673 ESTWDEIEEEYRNAP
-688 HTQINLSHLLY
+688 HTQIQLSSLLY
-699 MVDPFMIEEKEER
+699 LVDPLMIQEKEER
-712 RQAILEG
+712 RQAIIEG
-719 RDFEAEKASKNE
+719 RDFEAEKASAIE
-731 GGNQSEKEDSVR
+731 AENQSIEEGSVR
-743 VPQENH
+743 VSQGKH
-749 VEPQVENL
+749 VEPKVENS
-757 RLKELDTIFDD
+757 RLKELDTIFDV

-776 QRIQELDSASPLS
+776 QRIQELDLASPLS

-799 VRIFCE
+799 VRVFCE
-805 SQENPQRIEEEYEQ
+805 SQENPQRMEEEYEQ
-819 LLQSG
+819 LLQEG

-849 EKNGFTQIGGEE
+849 ENNGFTQIGGEE

>member
-1 MFSKRE
+1 MKHSKFWR
-7 GTTMRLLNNWK
+7 R
-18 KDLVG
+18 DLVG
-23 TRLWRDP
+23 TRFWRDP
-30 ARTPYKYM
+30 TRTPYKHI
-38 ERYLGQKRVLV
+38 ERYLGQKRVLY
-49 PLFVGLV
+49 PLFVSLFI
-56 VFLFFFSNYL
+56 FLFLFSNYI
-66 VSLPTI
+66 VSLPSI
-72 LTEVFSNGL
+72 LTEVFPNGL
-81 FGECDWSRAFQ
+81 FGECDWKNAFQ
-92 WKFFFQLPTT
+92 LKFFFQLPKNS
-102 RTGWIYFF
+102 TGWLFFF
-110 LLFFFCTFLFGLKL
+110 LISSFCTFLFGYKL
-124 YRIRK
+124 YRVRK

-254 RKYKV
+254 RNYKV
-259 KLLNLNDT
+259 RLLNLNDT

-273 NPLSLVVHYY
+273 NPLALVVHYY
-283 KQYLFGKTT
+283 KQYLFGDTT

-374 SVIQNYTDDSR
+374 SVIQNYTDDLR

-556 YGDDANTI
+556 YGDDSNTI

-660 TKMLESWKYLPYE
+660 TKMLESWKYIPYE

-699 MVDPFMIEEKEER
+699 LVDPFMIEEKEER

-719 RDFEAEKASKNE
+719 RDFEAEEASKNE
-731 GGNQSEKEDSVR
+731 GENQSEKEDSVR
-743 VPQENH
+743 VPQEKH

-757 RLKELDTIFDD
+757 RLTELDTIFDD
-768 YFTEDVQQ
+768 YFTKDVQQ
-776 QRIQELDSASPLS
+776 QPIQELDSASSLS

>member
-1 MFSKRE
+1 MKHSKFWR
-7 GTTMRLLNNWK
+7 R
-18 KDLVG
+18 DLVG
-23 TRLWRDP
+23 TRFWRDP
-30 ARTPYKYM
+30 TRTPYKHI
-38 ERYLGQKRVLV
+38 ERYLGQKRVLY
-49 PLFVGLV
+49 PLFVSLFI
-56 VFLFFFSNYL
+56 FLFLFSNYI
-66 VSLPTI
+66 VSLPSI
-72 LTEVFSNGL
+72 LTEVFPNGL
-81 FGECDWSRAFQ
+81 FGECDWKNAFQ
-92 WKFFFQLPTT
+92 LKFFFQLPKTS
-102 RTGWIYFF
+102 TGWLFFF
-110 LLFFFCTFLFGLKL
+110 LISSFCTFLFGYKL
-124 YRIRK
+124 YRVRK

-153 YQYPVMPTDDME
+153 YQYPVMPTDDMD

-170 SGMVVGTSPRTNE
+170 SGMVVGTSPRTSE
-183 DRECHRVREYISS
+183 DQELNRVREYISS

-216 EKAIDGYSR
+216 EKAIDGFSR

-254 RKYKV
+254 RNYKV
-259 KLLNLNDT
+259 RLLNLNDT

-273 NPLSLVVHYY
+273 NPLALVVHYY
-283 KQYLFGKTT
+283 KQYLFGNTT
-292 IERDRGLDQAQSEL
+292 IARDRGLDQAQAEL
-306 ATLCYTYFHDPHA
+306 ATLCYTYFHDPNA

-347 REELSNMY
+347 REELSNIY

-374 SVIQNYTDDSR
+374 PMIQKHTDDLR

-594 LSLSRQGKVA
+594 LSLSRQGKIA

-641 HDLKGN
+641 HDLAGN

-660 TKMLESWKYLPYE
+660 TKMLEAWKYLPYE
-673 ESTWEEIEEEYRHAP
+673 ESTWDEIEEEYRNAP
-688 HTQINLSHLLY
+688 HTQIQLSSLLY
-699 MVDPFMIEEKEER
+699 LVDPLMIQEKEER
-712 RQAILEG
+712 RQAIIEG
-719 RDFEAEKASKNE
+719 RDFEAEKASVIE
-731 GGNQSEKEDSVR
+731 AENQSVDEGSVR
-743 VPQENH
+743 VSQGKH
-749 VEPQVENL
+749 VEPKVENS
-757 RLKELDTIFDD
+757 RLKELDTIFDV

-776 QRIQELDSASPLS
+776 QRIKELDLASPLS

-799 VRIFCE
+799 VRVFCE
-805 SQENPQRIEEEYEQ
+805 SQENLQRVKEEYEQ
-819 LLQSG
+819 LLQEG

-849 EKNGFTQIGGEE
+849 ENNGFTQLGGEE

>member
-1 MFSKRE
+1 MKHSKFWR
-7 GTTMRLLNNWK
+7 R
-18 KDLVG
+18 DLVG
-23 TRLWRDP
+23 TRFWRDP
-30 ARTPYKYM
+30 TRTPYKHI
-38 ERYLGQKRVLV
+38 ERYLGQKRVLY
-49 PLFVGLV
+49 PLFVSLFI
-56 VFLFFFSNYL
+56 FLFLFSNYI
-66 VSLPTI
+66 VSLPSI
-72 LTEVFSNGL
+72 LTEVFPNGL
-81 FGECDWSRAFQ
+81 FGECDWKNAFQ
-92 WKFFFQLPTT
+92 LKFFFQLPKNS
-102 RTGWIYFF
+102 TGWLFFF
-110 LLFFFCTFLFGLKL
+110 LISSFCTFLFGYKL
-124 YRIRK
+124 YRVRK

-254 RKYKV
+254 RNYKV
-259 KLLNLNDT
+259 RLLNLNDT

-273 NPLSLVVHYY
+273 NPLALVVHYY
-283 KQYLFGKTT
+283 KQYLFGDTT
-292 IERDRGLDQAQSEL
+292 IARDRGLDQAQAEL
-306 ATLCYTYFHDPHA
+306 ATLCYTYFHDPNA

-333 AGSLALIEESLLIQ
+333 AGSLALIEESLFIQ

-374 SVIQNYTDDSR
+374 SVIQNYTDDLR

-594 LSLSRQGKVA
+594 LSLSRQGKIA

-641 HDLKGN
+641 HDLAGN

-660 TKMLESWKYLPYE
+660 TKMLEAWKYLPYE
-673 ESTWEEIEEEYRHAP
+673 ESTWDEIEEEYRNAP
-688 HTQINLSHLLY
+688 HTQIQLSSLLY
-699 MVDPFMIEEKEER
+699 LVDPLMIQEKEER

-719 RDFEAEKASKNE
+719 RDFEAEKASAIE
-731 GGNQSEKEDSVR
+731 AENQSVEEGSVR
-743 VPQENH
+743 VSQGKH
-749 VEPQVENL
+749 VEPKVENS
-757 RLKELDTIFDD
+757 RLKELDTIFDV

-776 QRIQELDSASPLS
+776 QRIQELDLASPLS
-789 YFFKQKLKKD
+789 YFFKQKLKKN
-799 VRIFCE
+799 VRVFCE
-805 SQENPQRIEEEYEQ
+805 SQENPQRMEEEYEQ
-819 LLQSG
+819 LLQEG

-849 EKNGFTQIGGEE
+849 ENNGFTQIGGEE

>member
-1 MFSKRE
+1 MKHSKFWR
-7 GTTMRLLNNWK
+7 R
-18 KDLVG
+18 DLVG
-23 TRLWRDP
+23 TRFWRDP
-30 ARTPYKYM
+30 TRTPYKHI
-38 ERYLGQKRVLV
+38 ERYLGQKRVLY
-49 PLFVGLV
+49 PLFVSLFI
-56 VFLFFFSNYL
+56 FLFLFSNYI
-66 VSLPTI
+66 VSLPSI
-72 LTEVFSNGL
+72 LTEVFPNGL
-81 FGECDWSRAFQ
+81 FGECDWKNAFQ
-92 WKFFFQLPTT
+92 LKFFFQLPKTS
-102 RTGWIYFF
+102 TGWLFFF
-110 LLFFFCTFLFGLKL
+110 LISSFCTFLFGYKL
-124 YRIRK
+124 YRVRK

-153 YQYPVMPTDDME
+153 YQYPVMPTDDMD

-170 SGMVVGTSPRTNE
+170 SGMVVGTSPRTSE
-183 DRECHRVREYISS
+183 DQELNRVREYISS

-216 EKAIDGYSR
+216 EKAIDGFSR

-254 RKYKV
+254 RNYKV
-259 KLLNLNDT
+259 RLLNLNDT

-273 NPLSLVVHYY
+273 NPLALVVHYY
-283 KQYLFGKTT
+283 KQYLFGDTT
-292 IERDRGLDQAQSEL
+292 IARDRGLDQAQAEL
-306 ATLCYTYFHDPHA
+306 ATLCYTYFHDPNA

-364 NSDQITTESH
+364 NSDQITTEYH
-374 SVIQNYTDDSR
+374 PMIQKHTDDLR

-594 LSLSRQGKVA
+594 LSLSRQGKIA

-641 HDLKGN
+641 HDLAGN

-660 TKMLESWKYLPYE
+660 TKMLEAWKYLPYE
-673 ESTWEEIEEEYRHAP
+673 ESTWDEIEEEYRNAP
-688 HTQINLSHLLY
+688 HTQIQLSSLLY
-699 MVDPFMIEEKEER
+699 LVDPLMIQEKEER
-712 RQAILEG
+712 RQAIIEG
-719 RDFEAEKASKNE
+719 RDFEAEKASAIE
-731 GGNQSEKEDSVR
+731 AENQSIEEVSVR
-743 VPQENH
+743 VSQGKH
-749 VEPQVENL
+749 VEPKVENS
-757 RLKELDTIFDD
+757 RLKELDTIFDV

-776 QRIQELDSASPLS
+776 QRIQELDLASPLS

-799 VRIFCE
+799 VRVFCE
-805 SQENPQRIEEEYEQ
+805 SQENPQRMEEEYEQ
-819 LLQSG
+819 LLQEG

-849 EKNGFTQIGGEE
+849 ENNGFTQIGGEE

>member
-1 MFSKRE
+1 MKHSKFWR
-7 GTTMRLLNNWK
+7 R
-18 KDLVG
+18 DLVG
-23 TRLWRDP
+23 TRFWRDP
-30 ARTPYKYM
+30 TRTPYKHI
-38 ERYLGQKRVLV
+38 ERYLGQKRVLY
-49 PLFVGLV
+49 PLFVSLFI
-56 VFLFFFSNYL
+56 FLFLFSNYI
-66 VSLPTI
+66 VSLPSI
-72 LTEVFSNGL
+72 LTEVFPNGL
-81 FGECDWSRAFQ
+81 FGECDWKNAFQ
-92 WKFFFQLPTT
+92 LKFFFQLPKTS
-102 RTGWIYFF
+102 TGWLFFF
-110 LLFFFCTFLFGLKL
+110 LISSFCTFLFGYKL
-124 YRIRK
+124 YRVRK

-153 YQYPVMPTDDME
+153 YQYPVMPTDDMD

-170 SGMVVGTSPRTNE
+170 SGMVVGTSPRTSE
-183 DRECHRVREYISS
+183 DQELNRVREYISS

-216 EKAIDGYSR
+216 EKAIDGFSR

-254 RKYKV
+254 RNYKV
-259 KLLNLNDT
+259 RLLNLNDT

-273 NPLSLVVHYY
+273 NPLALVVHYY
-283 KQYLFGKTT
+283 KQYLFGDTT
-292 IERDRGLDQAQSEL
+292 IARDRGLDQAQAEL
-306 ATLCYTYFHDPHA
+306 ATLCYTYFHDPNA

-374 SVIQNYTDDSR
+374 PMIQKHTDDLR

-594 LSLSRQGKVA
+594 LSLSRQGKIA

-641 HDLKGN
+641 HDLAGN

-660 TKMLESWKYLPYE
+660 TKMLEAWKYLPYE
-673 ESTWEEIEEEYRHAP
+673 ESTWDEIEEEYRNAP
-688 HTQINLSHLLY
+688 HTQIQLSSLLY
-699 MVDPFMIEEKEER
+699 LVDPLMIQEKEER
-712 RQAILEG
+712 RQAIIEG
-719 RDFEAEKASKNE
+719 RDFEAEKASTIE
-731 GGNQSEKEDSVR
+731 AENQSIEEGSVR
-743 VPQENH
+743 VSQGKH
-749 VEPQVENL
+749 VEPKVENS
-757 RLKELDTIFDD
+757 RLKELDTIFDV

-776 QRIQELDSASPLS
+776 QRIQELDLASPLS

-799 VRIFCE
+799 VRVFCE
-805 SQENPQRIEEEYEQ
+805 SQENPQRMEEEYEQ
-819 LLQSG
+819 LLQEG

-849 EKNGFTQIGGEE
+849 ENNGFTQIGGEE

>member
-1 MFSKRE
+1 MKHSKFWR
-7 GTTMRLLNNWK
+7 R
-18 KDLVG
+18 DLVG
-23 TRLWRDP
+23 TRFWRDP
-30 ARTPYKYM
+30 TRTPYKHI
-38 ERYLGQKRVLV
+38 ERYLGQKRVLY
-49 PLFVGLV
+49 PLFVSLFI
-56 VFLFFFSNYL
+56 FLFLFSNYI
-66 VSLPTI
+66 VSLPSI
-72 LTEVFSNGL
+72 LTEVFPNGL
-81 FGECDWSRAFQ
+81 FGECDWKNAFQ
-92 WKFFFQLPTT
+92 LKFFFQLPKTS
-102 RTGWIYFF
+102 TGWLFFF
-110 LLFFFCTFLFGLKL
+110 LISSFCTFLFGYKL
-124 YRIRK
+124 YRVRK

-153 YQYPVMPTDDME
+153 YQYPVMPTDDMD

-170 SGMVVGTSPRTNE
+170 SGMVVGTSPRTSE
-183 DRECHRVREYISS
+183 DQELNRVREYISS

-216 EKAIDGYSR
+216 EKAIDGFSR

-254 RKYKV
+254 RNYKV
-259 KLLNLNDT
+259 RLLNLNDT

-273 NPLSLVVHYY
+273 NPLALVVHYY
-283 KQYLFGKTT
+283 KQYLFGNTT
-292 IERDRGLDQAQSEL
+292 IARDRGLDQAQAEL
-306 ATLCYTYFHDPHA
+306 ATLCYTYFHDPNA

-374 SVIQNYTDDSR
+374 PMIQKHTDDLR

-594 LSLSRQGKVA
+594 LSLSRQGKIA

-641 HDLKGN
+641 HDLAGN

-660 TKMLESWKYLPYE
+660 TKMLEAWKYLPYE
-673 ESTWEEIEEEYRHAP
+673 ESTWDEIEEEYRNAP
-688 HTQINLSHLLY
+688 HTQIQLSSLLY
-699 MVDPFMIEEKEER
+699 LVDPLMIQEKEER
-712 RQAILEG
+712 RQAIIEG
-719 RDFEAEKASKNE
+719 RDFEAEKASVIE
-731 GGNQSEKEDSVR
+731 AENQSVDEGSVR
-743 VPQENH
+743 VSQGKH
-749 VEPQVENL
+749 VEPKVENS
-757 RLKELDTIFDD
+757 RLKELDTIFDV

-776 QRIQELDSASPLS
+776 QRIKELDLASPLS

-799 VRIFCE
+799 VRVFCE
-805 SQENPQRIEEEYEQ
+805 SQENLQRVKEEYEQ
-819 LLQSG
+819 LLQEG

-849 EKNGFTQIGGEE
+849 ENNGFTQLGGEE

>member
-1 MFSKRE
+1 MKHSKFWR
-7 GTTMRLLNNWK
+7 R
-18 KDLVG
+18 DLVG
-23 TRLWRDP
+23 TRFWRDP
-30 ARTPYKYM
+30 TRTPYKHI
-38 ERYLGQKRVLV
+38 ERYLGQKRVLY
-49 PLFVGLV
+49 PLFVSLFI
-56 VFLFFFSNYL
+56 FLFLFSNYI
-66 VSLPTI
+66 VSLPSI
-72 LTEVFSNGL
+72 LTEVFPNGL
-81 FGECDWSRAFQ
+81 FGECDWKNAFQ
-92 WKFFFQLPTT
+92 LKFFFQLPKTS
-102 RTGWIYFF
+102 TGW
-110 LLFFFCTFLFGLKL
+110 LLFFLISSFCTFLFGYKL
-124 YRIRK
+124 YRVRK

-153 YQYPVMPTDDME
+153 YQYPVMPTDDMD

-170 SGMVVGTSPRTNE
+170 SGMVVGTSPRTSE
-183 DRECHRVREYISS
+183 DQELNRVREYISS

-216 EKAIDGYSR
+216 EKAIDGFSR

-254 RKYKV
+254 RNYKV
-259 KLLNLNDT
+259 RLLNLNDT

-273 NPLSLVVHYY
+273 NPLALVVHYY
-283 KQYLFGKTT
+283 KQYLFGDTT
-292 IERDRGLDQAQSEL
+292 IARDRGLDQAQAEL
-306 ATLCYTYFHDPHA
+306 ATLCYTYFHDSNA

-374 SVIQNYTDDSR
+374 PMIQKHTDDLR

-501 GLKQPNRKLPRQ
+501 GLKQPSRKLPRQ

-594 LSLSRQGKVA
+594 LSLSRQGKIA

-641 HDLKGN
+641 HDLAGN

-660 TKMLESWKYLPYE
+660 TKMLEAWKYLPYE
-673 ESTWEEIEEEYRHAP
+673 ESTWDEIEEEYRNAP
-688 HTQINLSHLLY
+688 HTQIQLSSLLY
-699 MVDPFMIEEKEER
+699 LVDPLMIQEKEER
-712 RQAILEG
+712 RQAIIEG
-719 RDFEAEKASKNE
+719 RDFEAEKASAIE
-731 GGNQSEKEDSVR
+731 AENQSIEEGSVR
-743 VPQENH
+743 VSQGKH
-749 VEPQVENL
+749 VEPKVENS
-757 RLKELDTIFDD
+757 RLKELDTIFDV

-776 QRIQELDSASPLS
+776 QRIQELDLASPLS

-799 VRIFCE
+799 VRVFCE
-805 SQENPQRIEEEYEQ
+805 SQENPQRMEEEYEQ
-819 LLQSG
+819 LLQEG

-849 EKNGFTQIGGEE
+849 ENNGFTQIGGEE

>member
-1 MFSKRE
+1 MKHSKFWR
-7 GTTMRLLNNWK
+7 R
-18 KDLVG
+18 DLVG
-23 TRLWRDP
+23 TRFWRDP
-30 ARTPYKYM
+30 TRTPYKHI
-38 ERYLGQKRVLV
+38 ERYLGQKRVLY
-49 PLFVGLV
+49 PLFVSLFI
-56 VFLFFFSNYL
+56 FLFLFSNYI
-66 VSLPTI
+66 VSLPSI
-72 LTEVFSNGL
+72 LTEVFPNGL
-81 FGECDWSRAFQ
+81 FGECDWKNAFQ
-92 WKFFFQLPTT
+92 LKFFFQLPKTN
-102 RTGWIYFF
+102 TGWLFFF
-110 LLFFFCTFLFGLKL
+110 LISSFCTFLFGYKL
-124 YRIRK
+124 YRVRK

-153 YQYPVMPTDDME
+153 YQYPVMPTDDMD

-170 SGMVVGTSPRTNE
+170 SGMVVGTSPRTSE
-183 DRECHRVREYISS
+183 DQELNRVREYISS

-216 EKAIDGYSR
+216 EKAIDGFSR

-247 WKKLLEK
+247 WKKTLEK

-259 KLLNLNDT
+259 LLLNLNDT

-273 NPLSLVVHYY
+273 NPLALVVHYY
-283 KQYLFGKTT
+283 KQYLFGETT
-292 IERDRGLDQAQSEL
+292 VARDRGLDQAQAEL
-306 ATLCYTYFHDPHA
+306 ATLCYTYFHDPNA
-319 KEPFWQN
+319 KEPIWQN

-364 NSDQITTESH
+364 NNDQITTESH
-374 SVIQNYTDDSR
+374 PMIQKHTDDLR

-422 SAPAK
+422 SSPAK
-427 STIGNVVTHM
+427 ATIGNVVTHM
-437 LTNLKAFRRTGN
+437 LTNLKAFRRPGN

-468 PMAVFVVVSDQDKS
+468 PVAVFVVVSDQDKS

-594 LSLSRQGKVA
+594 LSLSRQGKIA

-757 RLKELDTIFDD
+757 RLKELDTIFDV

-776 QRIQELDSASPLS
+776 QHIQELDSANSLS

-841 YERMIQSV
+841 YERVIQSV

>member
-1 MFSKRE
+1 
-7 GTTMRLLNNWK
+7 MRVINHWK

-30 ARTPYKYM
+30 TRTPYKYL
-38 ERYLGQKRVLV
+38 ERYLGQKRVLI

-56 VFLFFFSNYL
+56 LLFFFFSNYL
-66 VSLPTI
+66 VSLPMI
-72 LTEVFSNGL
+72 LSDVFPEGL
-81 FGECDWSRAFQ
+81 FGECDWYKAFQ
-92 WKFFFQLPTT
+92 WRFFFQLPQT
-102 RTGWIYFF
+102 RTGWLYFF

-183 DRECHRVREYISS
+183 DQECHRVREYISS

-216 EKAIDGYSR
+216 EKAIDGFSR
-225 TTNMKEKRSMNIHD
+225 TTNMQEKRSMNIHD

-267 AVSDTT
+267 SVSDTT

-347 REELSNMY
+347 REDLSNMY

-374 SVIQNYTDDSR
+374 PIIKKYTDDLR

-400 DFYFQELPL
+400 DFYFQELPF

-541 LSHVIVLQNYEQLDK
+541 LSHVIVVQNYEQLDK
-556 YGDDANTI
+556 YGDDADTI

-583 MIVEDLGNRAN
+583 MIVEDLGNRSN

-647 VIENMYPIYNRGE
+647 VIENLYPIYNRGE
-660 TKMLESWKYLPYE
+660 TKMLEAWKYLPYE
-673 ESTWEEIEEEYRHAP
+673 ESTWDEIEKEYHDAP
-688 HTQINLSHLLY
+688 HTKINLSDLLY
-699 MVDPFMIEEKEER
+699 LVDPFMIEEKEER

-719 RDFEAEKASKNE
+719 RKFEAEKT
-731 GGNQSEKEDSVR
+731 SEKKEESQPTEKASVR
-743 VPQENH
+743 VSKEKH
-749 VEPQVENL
+749 VEPQVENP
-757 RLKELDTIFDD
+757 RLKELDTIFDV
-768 YFTEDVQQ
+768 YFTENVQE
-776 QRIQELDSASPLS
+776 QRIQELDLASPFS
-789 YFFKQKLKKD
+789 YFFKQKMKKD
-799 VRIFCE
+799 IQVFCQ
-805 SQENPQRIEEEYEQ
+805 SQENPQRIKEEFEQ
-819 LLQSG
+819 LLQEG

-841 YERMIQSV
+841 YERMIQSI
-849 EKNGFTQIGGEE
+849 EKNGFISSGEE
-861 K
+861 EI

>member
-1 MFSKRE
+1 MKHSWR
-7 GTTMRLLNNWK
+7 R
-18 KDLVG
+18 DLVG
-23 TRLWRDP
+23 TRFWRDP
-30 ARTPYKYM
+30 TRTPYKHI
-38 ERYLGQKRVLV
+38 ERYLGQKRVLY
-49 PLFVGLV
+49 PLFVSLFI
-56 VFLFFFSNYL
+56 FLFLFSNYI
-66 VSLPTI
+66 VSLPSI
-72 LTEVFSNGL
+72 LTEVFPNGL
-81 FGECDWSRAFQ
+81 FGECDWKNAFQ
-92 WKFFFQLPTT
+92 LKFFFQLPKTS
-102 RTGWIYFF
+102 TGWLFFF
-110 LLFFFCTFLFGLKL
+110 LISSFCTFLFGYKL
-124 YRIRK
+124 YRVRK

-153 YQYPVMPTDDME
+153 YQYPVMPTDDMD

-170 SGMVVGTSPRTNE
+170 SGMVVGTSPRTSE
-183 DRECHRVREYISS
+183 DQELNRVREYISS

-216 EKAIDGYSR
+216 EKAIDGFSR

-247 WKKLLEK
+247 WKKTLEK

-259 KLLNLNDT
+259 LLLNLNDT

-273 NPLSLVVHYY
+273 NPLALVVHYY
-283 KQYLFGKTT
+283 KQYLFGETT
-292 IERDRGLDQAQSEL
+292 VARDRGLDQAQAEL
-306 ATLCYTYFHDPHA
+306 ATLCYTYFHDPNA
-319 KEPFWQN
+319 KEPIWQN

-364 NSDQITTESH
+364 NNDQITTESH
-374 SVIQNYTDDSR
+374 PMIQKHTDDLR

-422 SAPAK
+422 SSPAK
-427 STIGNVVTHM
+427 ATIGNVVTHM
-437 LTNLKAFRRTGN
+437 LTNLKAFRRPGN

-468 PMAVFVVVSDQDKS
+468 PVAVFVVVSDQDKS

-501 GLKQPNRKLPRQ
+501 GLKKPNRKLPRQ

-594 LSLSRQGKVA
+594 LSLSRQGKIA

-757 RLKELDTIFDD
+757 RLKELDTIFDV

-776 QRIQELDSASPLS
+776 QHIQELDSASSLS

-841 YERMIQSV
+841 YERVIQSV

>member
-1 MFSKRE
+1 
-7 GTTMRLLNNWK
+7 MRVINHWK

-30 ARTPYKYM
+30 TRTPYKYL
-38 ERYLGQKRVLV
+38 ERYLGQKRVLM

-56 VFLFFFSNYL
+56 VLFFFFSNYL
-66 VSLPTI
+66 VSLPMI
-72 LTEVFSNGL
+72 LSDVFPEGL
-81 FGECDWSRAFQ
+81 FGECDWYKAFQ
-92 WKFFFQLPTT
+92 WRFFFHLPQTS
-102 RTGWIYFF
+102 TGWCCFCI
-110 LLFFFCTFLFGLKL
+110 LFFFCTCLFGLKL
-124 YRIRK
+124 YRIQK

-153 YQYPVMPTDDME
+153 HQYPVMPTDDME
-165 AYDGP
+165 AYNGP
-170 SGMVVGTSPRTNE
+170 SGMVIGTSPRTSDDKELN
-183 DRECHRVREYISS
+183 RVREYVSS
-196 EPTNVAIV
+196 EPANVAII

-259 KLLNLNDT
+259 KLLNLNEP
-267 AVSDTT
+267 AISDTV
-273 NPLSLVVHYY
+273 NPLALVVHYY
-283 KQYLFGKTT
+283 KQYLFGETT
-292 IERDRGLDQAQSEL
+292 IKRDRGLDQAQAEL
-306 ATLCYTYFHDPHA
+306 ATLCYTYFHDPNA

-347 REELSNMY
+347 REDLSNMY

-374 SVIQNYTDDSR
+374 PIIKNYTDDLR

-400 DFYFQELPL
+400 DFYFQELPF

-541 LSHVIVLQNYEQLDK
+541 LSHVIVVQNYEQLDK
-556 YGDDANTI
+556 YGDDADTI

-583 MIVEDLGNRAN
+583 MIVEDLGNRSN

-647 VIENMYPIYNRGE
+647 VIENLYPIYNRGK

-673 ESTWEEIEEEYRHAP
+673 ESTWDEIEKEYQDAP
-688 HTQINLSHLLY
+688 HTKINLSDLLY
-699 MVDPFMIEEKEER
+699 LVDPFMIEEKEKR

-719 RDFEAEKASKNE
+719 RVFEVEKTSEKKEESQPTEKAS
-731 GGNQSEKEDSVR
+731 VR
-743 VPQENH
+743 VSKEKH
-749 VEPQVENL
+749 VEPQVENP
-757 RLKELDTIFDD
+757 RLKELDTIFDA
-768 YFTEDVQQ
+768 YFTENVQQ
-776 QRIQELDSASPLS
+776 QRIQELDLASPLS

-799 VRIFCE
+799 IQVFCQ
-805 SQENPQRIEEEYEQ
+805 SQENPQRIKEEFEQ
-819 LLQSG
+819 LLQGG

-841 YERMIQSV
+841 YERMIQSI
-849 EKNGFTQIGGEE
+849 EKNGFISSGEE
-861 K
+861 EN

>member
-1 MFSKRE
+1 
-7 GTTMRLLNNWK
+7 
-18 KDLVG
+18 
-23 TRLWRDP
+23 
-30 ARTPYKYM
+30 
-38 ERYLGQKRVLV
+38 
-49 PLFVGLV
+49 
-56 VFLFFFSNYL
+56 
-66 VSLPTI
+66 
-72 LTEVFSNGL
+72 
-81 FGECDWSRAFQ
+81 
-92 WKFFFQLPTT
+92 
-102 RTGWIYFF
+102 
-110 LLFFFCTFLFGLKL
+110 
-124 YRIRK
+124 
-129 SFMPLEDVMTAA
+129 
-141 TSRWA
+141 
-146 DGKSELD
+146 
-153 YQYPVMPTDDME
+153 
-165 AYDGP
+165 
-170 SGMVVGTSPRTNE
+170 
-183 DRECHRVREYISS
+183 
-196 EPTNVAIV
+196 
-204 GETRVGKGVFGV
+204 
-216 EKAIDGYSR
+216 
-225 TTNMKEKRSMNIHD
+225 MKH
-239 PSGELYLK
+239 
-247 WKKLLEK
+247 
-254 RKYKV
+254 
-259 KLLNLNDT
+259 
-267 AVSDTT
+267 
-273 NPLSLVVHYY
+273 
-283 KQYLFGKTT
+283 
-292 IERDRGLDQAQSEL
+292 
-306 ATLCYTYFHDPHA
+306 
-319 KEPFWQN
+319 
-326 AATALFT
+326 
-333 AGSLALIEESLLIQ
+333 
-347 REELSNMY
+347 
-355 TIVNMIAEM
+355 
-364 NSDQITTESH
+364 
-374 SVIQNYTDDSR
+374 
-385 KRKQLF
+385 
-391 SKYKGKSVL
+391 
-400 DFYFQELPL
+400 
-409 DHPAHLAYLDILA
+409 AHLAYLDILA
-422 SAPAK
+422 SSPAK
-427 STIGNVVTHM
+427 ATIGNVVTHM
-437 LTNLKAFRRTGN
+437 LTNLKAFRRPGN

-468 PMAVFVVVSDQDKS
+468 PVAVFVVVSDQDKS

-594 LSLSRQGKVA
+594 LSLSRQGKIA

-757 RLKELDTIFDD
+757 RLKELDTIFDV

-776 QRIQELDSASPLS
+776 QHIQELDSASSLS

-841 YERMIQSV
+841 YERVIQSV

>member
-1 MFSKRE
+1 
-7 GTTMRLLNNWK
+7 MRVINHWK

-30 ARTPYKYM
+30 TRTPYKYL
-38 ERYLGQKRVLV
+38 ERYLGQKRVLM
-49 PLFVGLV
+49 PLFVVLV
-56 VFLFFFSNYL
+56 VLFFFFSNYL
-66 VSLPTI
+66 VSLPMI
-72 LTEVFSNGL
+72 LSDVFPEGL
-81 FGECDWSRAFQ
+81 FGECDWYKAFQ
-92 WKFFFQLPTT
+92 WRFFFHLPQTS
-102 RTGWIYFF
+102 TGWCCFCI
-110 LLFFFCTFLFGLKL
+110 LFFFCTCLFGLKL
-124 YRIRK
+124 YRIQK

-153 YQYPVMPTDDME
+153 HQYPVMPTDDME
-165 AYDGP
+165 AYNGP
-170 SGMVVGTSPRTNE
+170 SGMVIGTSPRTSDDKELN
-183 DRECHRVREYISS
+183 RVREYVSS
-196 EPTNVAIV
+196 EPANVAIV

-225 TTNMKEKRSMNIHD
+225 TTNMQEKRSMNIHD

-267 AVSDTT
+267 SVSDTT

-347 REELSNMY
+347 REDLSNMY

-374 SVIQNYTDDSR
+374 PIIKKYTDDLR

-400 DFYFQELPL
+400 DFYFQELPF

-541 LSHVIVLQNYEQLDK
+541 LSHVIVVQNYEQLDK
-556 YGDDANTI
+556 YGDDADTI

-583 MIVEDLGNRAN
+583 MIVEDLGNRSN

-647 VIENMYPIYNRGE
+647 VIENLYPIYNRGE
-660 TKMLESWKYLPYE
+660 TKMLEAWKYLPYE
-673 ESTWEEIEEEYRHAP
+673 ESTWDEIEKEYHDAP
-688 HTQINLSHLLY
+688 HTKINLSDLLY
-699 MVDPFMIEEKEER
+699 LVDPFMIEEKEKR

-719 RDFEAEKASKNE
+719 RAFEVEKTSEKKEESQPPEKASIRVAK
-731 GGNQSEKEDSVR
+731 EK
-743 VPQENH
+743 H
-749 VEPQVENL
+749 VEPQVENP
-757 RLKELDTIFDD
+757 RLKELDTIFDA
-768 YFTEDVQQ
+768 YFTENVQQ
-776 QRIQELDSASPLS
+776 QRIQELDLASPLS
-789 YFFKQKLKKD
+789 YFFKQKMKKD
-799 VRIFCE
+799 IQVFCQ
-805 SQENPQRIEEEYEQ
+805 SQENPQRIKEEFEQ
-819 LLQSG
+819 LLQGG

-841 YERMIQSV
+841 YERMIQSI
-849 EKNGFTQIGGEE
+849 EKNGFISSGEE
-861 K
+861 EN

>member
-1 MFSKRE
+1 
-7 GTTMRLLNNWK
+7 MRVINHWK

-30 ARTPYKYM
+30 TRTPYKYL
-38 ERYLGQKRVLV
+38 ERYLGQKRVLM
-49 PLFVGLV
+49 PLFVVLV
-56 VFLFFFSNYL
+56 VLFFFFSNYL
-66 VSLPTI
+66 VSLPMI
-72 LTEVFSNGL
+72 LSDVFPEGL
-81 FGECDWSRAFQ
+81 FGECDWYKAFQ
-92 WKFFFQLPTT
+92 WRFFFHLPQTS
-102 RTGWIYFF
+102 TGWCCFCI
-110 LLFFFCTFLFGLKL
+110 LFFFCTCLFGLKL
-124 YRIRK
+124 YRIQK

-153 YQYPVMPTDDME
+153 HQYPVMPTDDME
-165 AYDGP
+165 AYNGP
-170 SGMVVGTSPRTNE
+170 SGMVIGTSPRTSDDKELN
-183 DRECHRVREYISS
+183 RVREYVSS
-196 EPTNVAIV
+196 EPANVAIV

-225 TTNMKEKRSMNIHD
+225 TTNMQEKRSMNIHD

-267 AVSDTT
+267 SVSDTT

-347 REELSNMY
+347 REDLSNMY

-374 SVIQNYTDDSR
+374 PIIKKYTDDLR

-400 DFYFQELPL
+400 DFYFQELPF

-541 LSHVIVLQNYEQLDK
+541 LSHVIVVQNYEQLDK
-556 YGDDANTI
+556 YGDDADTI

-583 MIVEDLGNRAN
+583 MIVEDLGNRSN

-647 VIENMYPIYNRGE
+647 VIENLYPIYNRGE
-660 TKMLESWKYLPYE
+660 TKMLEAWKYLPYE
-673 ESTWEEIEEEYRHAP
+673 ESTWDEIEKEYHDAP
-688 HTQINLSHLLY
+688 HTKINLSDLLY
-699 MVDPFMIEEKEER
+699 LVDPFMIEEKEKR

-719 RDFEAEKASKNE
+719 RVFEVEKTSEKKEESQPTEKASIRVAK
-731 GGNQSEKEDSVR
+731 EK
-743 VPQENH
+743 H
-749 VEPQVENL
+749 VEPQVENP
-757 RLKELDTIFDD
+757 RLKELDTIFDA
-768 YFTEDVQQ
+768 YFTENVQQ
-776 QRIQELDSASPLS
+776 QRIQELDLASPLS
-789 YFFKQKLKKD
+789 YFFKQKMKKD
-799 VRIFCE
+799 IQVFCQ
-805 SQENPQRIEEEYEQ
+805 SQENPQRIKEEFEQ
-819 LLQSG
+819 LLQGG

-841 YERMIQSV
+841 YERMIQSI
-849 EKNGFTQIGGEE
+849 EKNGFISSGEE
-861 K
+861 EN

>member
-1 MFSKRE
+1 MKHSKFWR
-7 GTTMRLLNNWK
+7 R
-18 KDLVG
+18 DLVG
-23 TRLWRDP
+23 TRFWRDP
-30 ARTPYKYM
+30 TRTPYKHI
-38 ERYLGQKRVLV
+38 ERYLGQKRVLY
-49 PLFVGLV
+49 PLFVSLFI
-56 VFLFFFSNYL
+56 FLFLFSNYI
-66 VSLPTI
+66 VSLPSI
-72 LTEVFSNGL
+72 LTEVFPNGL
-81 FGECDWSRAFQ
+81 FGECDWKNAFQ
-92 WKFFFQLPTT
+92 LKFFFQLPKTS
-102 RTGWIYFF
+102 TGWLFFF
-110 LLFFFCTFLFGLKL
+110 LISSFCTFLFGYKL
-124 YRIRK
+124 YRVRK

-153 YQYPVMPTDDME
+153 YQYPVMPTDDMD

-170 SGMVVGTSPRTNE
+170 SGMVVGTSPRTSE
-183 DRECHRVREYISS
+183 DQELNRVREYISS

-216 EKAIDGYSR
+216 EKAIDGFSR

-247 WKKLLEK
+247 WKKTLEK

-259 KLLNLNDT
+259 LLLNLNDT

-273 NPLSLVVHYY
+273 NPLALVVHYY
-283 KQYLFGKTT
+283 KQYLFGETT
-292 IERDRGLDQAQSEL
+292 VARDRGLDQAQAEL
-306 ATLCYTYFHDPHA
+306 ATLCYTYFHDPNA
-319 KEPFWQN
+319 KEPIWQN

-364 NSDQITTESH
+364 NNDQITTESH
-374 SVIQNYTDDSR
+374 PMIQKHTDDLR

-409 DHPAHLAYLDILA
+409 DHPAHLAYLDILV
-422 SAPAK
+422 SSPAK
-427 STIGNVVTHM
+427 ATIGNVVTHM
-437 LTNLKAFRRTGN
+437 LTNLKAFRRPGN

-468 PMAVFVVVSDQDKS
+468 PVAVFVVVSDQDKS

-594 LSLSRQGKVA
+594 LSLSRQGKIA

-757 RLKELDTIFDD
+757 RLKELDTIFDV

-776 QRIQELDSASPLS
+776 QHIQELDSASSLS

-841 YERMIQSV
+841 YERVIQSV

>member
-1 MFSKRE
+1 MKHSKFWR
-7 GTTMRLLNNWK
+7 R
-18 KDLVG
+18 DLVG
-23 TRLWRDP
+23 TRFWRDP
-30 ARTPYKYM
+30 TRTPYKHI
-38 ERYLGQKRVLV
+38 ERYLGQKRVLY
-49 PLFVGLV
+49 PLFVSLFI
-56 VFLFFFSNYL
+56 FLFLFSNYI
-66 VSLPTI
+66 VSLPSI
-72 LTEVFSNGL
+72 LTEVFPNGL
-81 FGECDWSRAFQ
+81 FGECDWKNAFQ
-92 WKFFFQLPTT
+92 LKFFFQLPKTS
-102 RTGWIYFF
+102 TGWLFFF
-110 LLFFFCTFLFGLKL
+110 LISSFCTFLFGYKL
-124 YRIRK
+124 YRVRK

-153 YQYPVMPTDDME
+153 YQYPVMPTDDMD

-170 SGMVVGTSPRTNE
+170 SGMVVGTSPRTSE
-183 DRECHRVREYISS
+183 DQELNRVREYISS

-216 EKAIDGYSR
+216 EKAIDGFSR

-247 WKKLLEK
+247 WKKTLEK

-259 KLLNLNDT
+259 LLLNLNDT

-273 NPLSLVVHYY
+273 NPLALVVYYY
-283 KQYLFGKTT
+283 KQYLFGETT
-292 IERDRGLDQAQSEL
+292 VARDRGLDQAQAEL
-306 ATLCYTYFHDPHA
+306 ATLCYTYFHDPNA
-319 KEPFWQN
+319 KEPIWQN

-364 NSDQITTESH
+364 NNDQITTESH
-374 SVIQNYTDDSR
+374 PMIQKHTDDLR

-422 SAPAK
+422 SSPAK
-427 STIGNVVTHM
+427 ATIGNVVTHM
-437 LTNLKAFRRTGN
+437 LTNLKAFRRPGN

-468 PMAVFVVVSDQDKS
+468 PVAVFVVVSDQDKS

-594 LSLSRQGKVA
+594 LSLSRQGKIA

-757 RLKELDTIFDD
+757 RLKELDTIFDV

-776 QRIQELDSASPLS
+776 QHIQELDSASSLS

-841 YERMIQSV
+841 YERVIQSV

>member
-1 MFSKRE
+1 
-7 GTTMRLLNNWK
+7 MRVINHWK

-30 ARTPYKYM
+30 TRTPYKYL
-38 ERYLGQKRVLV
+38 ERYLGQKRVLM
-49 PLFVGLV
+49 PLFVVLV
-56 VFLFFFSNYL
+56 VLFFFFSNYL
-66 VSLPTI
+66 VSLPMI
-72 LTEVFSNGL
+72 LSDVFPEGL
-81 FGECDWSRAFQ
+81 FGECDWYKAFQ
-92 WKFFFQLPTT
+92 WRFFFHLPQTS
-102 RTGWIYFF
+102 TGWCCFCI
-110 LLFFFCTFLFGLKL
+110 LFFFCTCLFGVKL
-124 YRIRK
+124 YRIQK

-153 YQYPVMPTDDME
+153 HQYPVMPTDDME
-165 AYDGP
+165 AYNGP
-170 SGMVVGTSPRTNE
+170 SGMVIGTSPRTSDDKELN
-183 DRECHRVREYISS
+183 RVREYVSS
-196 EPTNVAIV
+196 EPANVAIV

-225 TTNMKEKRSMNIHD
+225 TTNMQEKRSMNIHD

-267 AVSDTT
+267 SVSDTT

-347 REELSNMY
+347 REDLSNMY

-374 SVIQNYTDDSR
+374 PIIKKYTDDLR

-400 DFYFQELPL
+400 DFYFQELPF

-541 LSHVIVLQNYEQLDK
+541 LSHVIVVQNYEQLDK
-556 YGDDANTI
+556 YGDDADTI

-583 MIVEDLGNRAN
+583 MIVEDLGNRSN

-647 VIENMYPIYNRGE
+647 VIENLYPIYNRGE
-660 TKMLESWKYLPYE
+660 TKMLEAWKYLPYE
-673 ESTWEEIEEEYRHAP
+673 ESTWDEIEKEYHDAP
-688 HTQINLSHLLY
+688 HTKINLSDLLY
-699 MVDPFMIEEKEER
+699 LVDPFMIEEKEKR

-719 RDFEAEKASKNE
+719 RVFEVEKTSEKKEESQPTEKASIRVAK
-731 GGNQSEKEDSVR
+731 EK
-743 VPQENH
+743 H
-749 VEPQVENL
+749 VEPQVENP
-757 RLKELDTIFDD
+757 RLKELDTIFDA
-768 YFTEDVQQ
+768 YFTENVQQ
-776 QRIQELDSASPLS
+776 QRIQELDLASPLS
-789 YFFKQKLKKD
+789 YFFKQKMKKD
-799 VRIFCE
+799 IQVFCQ
-805 SQENPQRIEEEYEQ
+805 SQENPQRIKEEFEQ
-819 LLQSG
+819 LLQGG

-841 YERMIQSV
+841 YERMIQSI
-849 EKNGFTQIGGEE
+849 EKNGFISSGEE
-861 K
+861 EN

>member
-1 MFSKRE
+1 
-7 GTTMRLLNNWK
+7 MRVINHWK

-30 ARTPYKYM
+30 TRTPYKYL
-38 ERYLGQKRVLV
+38 ERYLGQKRVLM

-56 VFLFFFSNYL
+56 VLFFFFSNYL
-66 VSLPTI
+66 VSLPMI
-72 LTEVFSNGL
+72 LSDVFPEGL
-81 FGECDWSRAFQ
+81 FGECDWYKAFQ
-92 WKFFFQLPTT
+92 WRFFFHLPQTS
-102 RTGWIYFF
+102 TGWCCFCI
-110 LLFFFCTFLFGLKL
+110 LFFFCTCLFGLKL
-124 YRIRK
+124 YRIQK

-153 YQYPVMPTDDME
+153 HQYPVMPTDDME
-165 AYDGP
+165 AYNGP
-170 SGMVVGTSPRTNE
+170 SGMVIGTSPRTSDDKELN
-183 DRECHRVREYISS
+183 RVREYVSS
-196 EPTNVAIV
+196 EPANVAIV

-259 KLLNLNDT
+259 KLLNLNEP
-267 AVSDTT
+267 AISDTV
-273 NPLSLVVHYY
+273 NPLALVVHYY
-283 KQYLFGKTT
+283 KQYLFGETT
-292 IERDRGLDQAQSEL
+292 IKRDRGLDQAQAEL
-306 ATLCYTYFHDPHA
+306 ATLCYTYFHDPNA

-347 REELSNMY
+347 REDLSNMY

-374 SVIQNYTDDSR
+374 PIIKNYTDDLR

-400 DFYFQELPL
+400 DFYFQELPF

-541 LSHVIVLQNYEQLDK
+541 LSHVIVVQNYEQLDK
-556 YGDDANTI
+556 YGDDADTI

-583 MIVEDLGNRAN
+583 MIVEDLGNRSN

-647 VIENMYPIYNRGE
+647 VIENLYPIYNRGK

-673 ESTWEEIEEEYRHAP
+673 ESTWDEIEKEYQDAP
-688 HTQINLSHLLY
+688 HTKINLSDLLY
-699 MVDPFMIEEKEER
+699 LVDPFMIEEKEKR

-719 RDFEAEKASKNE
+719 RVFEVEKTSEKKEESQPTEKAS
-731 GGNQSEKEDSVR
+731 VR
-743 VPQENH
+743 VSKEKH
-749 VEPQVENL
+749 VEPQVENP
-757 RLKELDTIFDD
+757 RLKELDTIFDA
-768 YFTEDVQQ
+768 YFTENVQQ
-776 QRIQELDSASPLS
+776 QRIQELDLASPLS

-799 VRIFCE
+799 IQVFCQ
-805 SQENPQRIEEEYEQ
+805 SQENPQRIKEEFEQ
-819 LLQSG
+819 LLQGG

-841 YERMIQSV
+841 YERMIQSI
-849 EKNGFTQIGGEE
+849 EKNGFISSGEE
-861 K
+861 EN

>member
-1 MFSKRE
+1 
-7 GTTMRLLNNWK
+7 MRVINHWK

-30 ARTPYKYM
+30 TRTPYKYL
-38 ERYLGQKRVLV
+38 ERYLGQKRVLM

-56 VFLFFFSNYL
+56 VLFFFFSNYL
-66 VSLPTI
+66 VSLPMI
-72 LTEVFSNGL
+72 LLDVFPEGL
-81 FGECDWSRAFQ
+81 FGECDWYKAFQ
-92 WKFFFQLPTT
+92 WRFFFHLPQTS
-102 RTGWIYFF
+102 TGWCCFCI
-110 LLFFFCTFLFGLKL
+110 LFFFCTCLFGLKL
-124 YRIRK
+124 YRIQK

-153 YQYPVMPTDDME
+153 HQYPVMPTDDME
-165 AYDGP
+165 AYNGP
-170 SGMVVGTSPRTNE
+170 SGMVIGTSPRTSDDKELN
-183 DRECHRVREYISS
+183 RVREYVSS
-196 EPTNVAIV
+196 EPANVAIV

-259 KLLNLNDT
+259 KLLNLNEP
-267 AVSDTT
+267 AISDTV
-273 NPLSLVVHYY
+273 NPLALVVHYY
-283 KQYLFGKTT
+283 KQYLFGETT
-292 IERDRGLDQAQSEL
+292 IKRDRGLDQAQAEL
-306 ATLCYTYFHDPHA
+306 ATLCYTYFHDPNA

-347 REELSNMY
+347 REDLSNMY

-374 SVIQNYTDDSR
+374 PIIKNYTDDLR

-400 DFYFQELPL
+400 DFYFQELPF

-541 LSHVIVLQNYEQLDK
+541 LSHVIVVQNYEQLDK
-556 YGDDANTI
+556 YGDDADTI

-583 MIVEDLGNRAN
+583 MIVEDLGNRSN

-647 VIENMYPIYNRGE
+647 VIENLYPIYNRGE
-660 TKMLESWKYLPYE
+660 TKMLEAWKYLPYE
-673 ESTWEEIEEEYRHAP
+673 ESTWDEIEKEYHDAP
-688 HTQINLSHLLY
+688 HTKINLSDLLY
-699 MVDPFMIEEKEER
+699 LVDPFMIEEKEKR

-719 RDFEAEKASKNE
+719 RAFEVEKTSEKKEESQPPEKASIRVAK
-731 GGNQSEKEDSVR
+731 EK
-743 VPQENH
+743 H
-749 VEPQVENL
+749 VEPQVENP
-757 RLKELDTIFDD
+757 RLKELDTIFDA
-768 YFTEDVQQ
+768 YFTENVQQ
-776 QRIQELDSASPLS
+776 QRIQELDLASPLS
-789 YFFKQKLKKD
+789 YFFKQKMKKD
-799 VRIFCE
+799 IQVFCQ
-805 SQENPQRIEEEYEQ
+805 SQENPQRIKEEFEQ
-819 LLQSG
+819 LLQGG

-841 YERMIQSV
+841 YERMIQSI
-849 EKNGFTQIGGEE
+849 EKNGFISSGEE
-861 K
+861 EN

>member
-1 MFSKRE
+1 M
-7 GTTMRLLNNWK
+7 MRFVNNWK

-30 ARTPYKYM
+30 TRTPYKHL
-38 ERYLGQKRVLV
+38 ERYLGQKRVLY
-49 PLFVGLV
+49 PLFLGLFILLFLLTNYV
-56 VFLFFFSNYL
+56 VSFPNIIADIF
-66 VSLPTI
+66 PD
-72 LTEVFSNGL
+72 GL
-81 FGECDWSRAFQ
+81 FGESNWKRAFQ
-92 WKFFFQLPTT
+92 WKFLFHLPHTST
-102 RTGWIYFF
+102 EWTFF
-110 LLFFFCTFLFGLKL
+110 LLFFSSCTLLFGYKL
-124 YRIRK
+124 YRVRK

-146 DGKSELD
+146 DGKTELD
-153 YQYPVMPTDDME
+153 YQYEVMPTNDME

-170 SGMVVGTSPRTNE
+170 SGMVIGTSPRTSE
-183 DRECHRVREYISS
+183 DQKQNRAREYVSS
-196 EPTNVAIV
+196 EPTNVIIV

-216 EKAIDGYSR
+216 EKAIDGFSR

-247 WKKLLEK
+247 WKKLLIK
-254 RKYKV
+254 RGYTV

-283 KQYLFGKTT
+283 KQYLFGENTVV
-292 IERDRGLDQAQSEL
+292 RDRGLDQAQAEL
-306 ATLCYTYFHDPHA
+306 ATLCYTYFHDPNA
-319 KEPFWQN
+319 REPFWQN
-326 AATALFT
+326 ASTSLFT

-355 TIVNMIAEM
+355 TIINMIAEM
-364 NSDQITTESH
+364 NNDQITTESH
-374 SVIQNYTDDSR
+374 PIIQHYTKDLR
-385 KRKQLF
+385 KRKQVF

-400 DFYFQELPL
+400 DFYFQELPF

-427 STIGNVVTHM
+427 ATIGNVVSHM

-463 GFGEQ
+463 GFGEK

-513 VVFLYEE
+513 VVYLYEE

-541 LSHVIVLQNYEQLDK
+541 LSHVIVVQNYEQLDK
-556 YGDDANTI
+556 YGDDADTI

-583 MIVEDLGNRAN
+583 MIVEDLGNRGN
-594 LSLSRQGKVA
+594 LALSRQGKIA

-641 HDLKGN
+641 HDLAGN
-647 VIENMYPIYNRGE
+647 VIENLYPIYNRGE

-673 ESTWEEIEEEYRHAP
+673 ESTWDEIEKEYHDAP
-688 HTQINLSHLLY
+688 HTKIQLKKLLY
-699 MVDPFMIEEKEER
+699 LVDPLIIKEKEESR
-712 RQAILEG
+712 LAILEG
-719 RDFEAEKASKNE
+719 RAFHSQKETPLETEEENKEKDTDSK
-731 GGNQSEKEDSVR
+731 R
-743 VPQENH
+743 VPDEKY
-749 VEPQVENL
+749 VEPKEENS
-757 RLKELDTIFDD
+757 RLKDLDKIFDA

-776 QRIQELDSASPLS
+776 QRIQELNPGSPLS
-789 YFFKQKLKKD
+789 YYFKQKLKKD
-799 VRIFCE
+799 IQVFCQ
-805 SQENPQRIEEEYEQ
+805 SQENSQRIKEEFEH
-819 LLQSG
+819 LLQEG

-841 YERMIQSV
+841 YERILKNL
-849 EKNGFTQIGGEE
+849 ENNGFILSGEE
-861 K
+861 EN

>member
-1 MFSKRE
+1 MKHSKFWR
-7 GTTMRLLNNWK
+7 R
-18 KDLVG
+18 DLVG
-23 TRLWRDP
+23 TRFWRDP
-30 ARTPYKYM
+30 TRTPYKHI
-38 ERYLGQKRVLV
+38 ERYLGQKRVLY
-49 PLFVGLV
+49 PLFVSLFI
-56 VFLFFFSNYL
+56 FLFLFSNYI
-66 VSLPTI
+66 VSLPSI
-72 LTEVFSNGL
+72 LTEVFPNGL
-81 FGECDWSRAFQ
+81 FGECDWKNAFQ
-92 WKFFFQLPTT
+92 LKFFFQLPKTS
-102 RTGWIYFF
+102 TGWLFFF
-110 LLFFFCTFLFGLKL
+110 LISSFCTFLFGYKL
-124 YRIRK
+124 YRVRK

-153 YQYPVMPTDDME
+153 YQYPVMPTNDMD

-170 SGMVVGTSPRTNE
+170 SGMVVGTSPRTSE
-183 DRECHRVREYISS
+183 DQELNRVREYISS

-216 EKAIDGYSR
+216 EKAIDGFSR

-254 RKYKV
+254 RNYKV
-259 KLLNLNDT
+259 RLLNLNDT

-273 NPLSLVVHYY
+273 NPLALVVHYY
-283 KQYLFGKTT
+283 KQYLFGDTT
-292 IERDRGLDQAQSEL
+292 IARDRGLDQAQAEL
-306 ATLCYTYFHDPHA
+306 ATLCYTYFHDPNA

-374 SVIQNYTDDSR
+374 PMIQKHTDDLR

-449 AKLMAQNSINYMDL
+449 AKLMAQSSINYMDL

-489 YFDQSFKELTKA
+489 YFDQSFKELTKV
-501 GLKQPNRKLPRQ
+501 GLKQPSRKLPRQ

-594 LSLSRQGKVA
+594 LSLSRQGKIA

-688 HTQINLSHLLY
+688 HTQINLSNLLY
-699 MVDPFMIEEKEER
+699 LVDPFMIEEKEER

-719 RDFEAEKASKNE
+719 RDFEAEEASKNE
-731 GGNQSEKEDSVR
+731 GENQSEKEDSVR
-743 VPQENH
+743 VPQEKH

-757 RLKELDTIFDD
+757 RLTELDTIFDD
-768 YFTEDVQQ
+768 YFTKDVQQ

-799 VRIFCE
+799 VRVFCE
-805 SQENPQRIEEEYEQ
+805 SQENPQRMEEEYEQ
-819 LLQSG
+819 LLQEG

-849 EKNGFTQIGGEE
+849 ENNGFTQIGGEE